1 MPSLLAVVLF
11 VTSASDRFFDSF
23 IVKSSLFILRGG
35 VESFFLWVEVKLPH
49 RIKEFSQ
56 SEIWTVLKSFH
67 IMRSAIQ
74 LKVTKFNFKP
84 LIPIPMKFTI
94 AAAALVTVGLLFMD
108 ESDTRQATVVDQ
120 VETTSRV
127 DSLLSSLNEMP
138 SAQGDVNDLLSALN
152 RFPTGSE

>member
-1 MPSLLAVVLF
+1 MIHSSSGVLSMPSLLAVMLF

-23 IVKSSLFILRGG
+23 IVESSLFILRGG

-49 RIKEFSQ
+49 PIKEFSQ

-94 AAAALVTVGLLFMD
+94 AATALVVVGLLFMD
-108 ESDTRQATVVDQ
+108 TPQRKNARCVDTMNDAQ
-120 VETTSRV
+120 VEEAIIIMNHLRRP
-127 DSLLSSLNEMP
+127 LPFE
-138 SAQGDVNDLLSALN
+138 
-152 RFPTGSE
+152 R

>member
-1 MPSLLAVVLF
+1 MLF

-23 IVKSSLFILRGG
+23 IVESSLFVLRGG

-108 ESDTRQATVVDQ
+108 TPQRQNTRCVDTMNDAQ
-120 VETTSRV
+120 VEEAIMLINHLRSPLPFER
-127 DSLLSSLNEMP
+127 
-138 SAQGDVNDLLSALN
+138 
-152 RFPTGSE
+152 

>member
-1 MPSLLAVVLF
+1 MPSLLAVMLF

-23 IVKSSLFILRGG
+23 IVESSLFILRGG

-49 RIKEFSQ
+49 PIKEFSQ
-56 SEIWTVLKSFH
+56 SEIWTILKSFH

-108 ESDTRQATVVDQ
+108 TPQRQNTRCVDNMNNAQ
-120 VETTSRV
+120 LEETIMLIKHLQSPLPFER
-127 DSLLSSLNEMP
+127 
-138 SAQGDVNDLLSALN
+138 
-152 RFPTGSE
+152 